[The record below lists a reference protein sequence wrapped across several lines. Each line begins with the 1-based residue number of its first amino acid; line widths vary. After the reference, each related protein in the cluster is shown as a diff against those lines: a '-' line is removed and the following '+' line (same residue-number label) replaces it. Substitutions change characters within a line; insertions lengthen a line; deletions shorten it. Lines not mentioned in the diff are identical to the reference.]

1 MSLEL
6 NKMAAAVLTAG
17 VVAMS
22 TGFIAKLLVHPAS
35 LEENAYPIEVSD
47 AGGAAPAEA
56 EEPGLEPV
64 LPLLADADVEAG
76 EGAFR
81 ACAACHTVDEGGA
94 HRVGPNLWDIVGASH
109 AHADGFNY
117 SDAMASLSDE
127 PWTYEALNAFIEN
140 PRETIPGTR
149 MSYGGMRSV
158 EDRANLIAYL
168 RSLSNDPAPLP
179 TEEEIQE
186 VVGEEE
192 AEPAEAEGEGQAEA
206 EGEEQAAS
214 EEDGS
219 EAATEEA
226 AGEEA
231 APEEAEGEEAA
242 AGSEEAGAEDTAAE
256 GDSELAAA
264 IGDADPADGE
274 SLFRRCA
281 SCHTADEGGPNRVG
295 PNLWDIVG
303 ASVAHLDSFNYSDAA
318 REMGAEGVTW
328 TYENLDAFLE
338 APRDWMPGTR
348 MVFPGLRDAA
358 DRAAMIAFLRSK
370 SDDPAP
376 LE

>member
-64 LPLLADADVEAG
+64 LPLLAEADAEAG
-76 EGAFR
+76 EAAFR

-149 MSYGGMRSV
+149 MSYGGMRDV

-168 RSLSNDPAPLP
+168 RSLSDDPAALP

-206 EGEEQAAS
+206 EGEEQASS
-214 EEDGS
+214 EEEGT
-219 EAATEEA
+219 EAPT
-226 AGEEA
+226 EEA
-231 APEEAEGEEAA
+231 APEEDA
-242 AGSEEAGAEDTAAE
+242 AGAEETAVE
-256 GDSELAAA
+256 GDGELLAA

-281 SCHTADEGGPNRVG
+281 ACHTADEGGPNRVG
-295 PNLWDIVG
+295 PNLWEIVG
-303 ASVAHLDSFNYSDAA
+303 ASVAHLDGFNYSDAA

>member
-22 TGFIAKLLVHPAS
+22 TGFIAKLLVNPDW
-35 LEENAYPIEVSD
+35 LEENAYRIEVSD

-76 EGAFR
+76 EAAFR

-94 HRVGPNLWDIVGASH
+94 NRVGPNLWGIVGAAH

-117 SDAMASLSDE
+117 SDAMASLSEE
-127 PWTYEALNAFIEN
+127 PWTYEALNAFIAN
-140 PRETIPGTR
+140 PREALPGTR
-149 MSYGGMRSV
+149 MTYGGMSDV
-158 EDRANLIAYL
+158 ENRADLIAYL
-168 RSLSNDPAPLP
+168 RSLSDDPAALP
-179 TEEEIQE
+179 SEEEIQE

-192 AEPAEAEGEGQAEA
+192 AEPAEGEGQAEGEDQAEGEAEA
-206 EGEEQAAS
+206 EGEEQPAS
-214 EEDGS
+214 EEEGT
-219 EAATEEA
+219 EAAT
-226 AGEEA
+226 
-231 APEEAEGEEAA
+231 
-242 AGSEEAGAEDTAAE
+242 DTEVTAVE
-256 GDSELAAA
+256 GDGELLAA

-281 SCHTADEGGPNRVG
+281 ACHTVDEGGPNRVG
-295 PNLWDIVG
+295 PNLWNIVG
-303 ASVAHLDSFNYSDAA
+303 EPVAHLDDFNYSDAA

-328 TYENLDAFLE
+328 NYKNLYEYLE

-348 MVFPGLRDAA
+348 MVFPGLSDPA